1 MPIYEYHC
9 TDCDTDFEQFLR
21 SMASQEIITC
31 PECGGQHVKKAI
43 SLFGGMSGGSSRAAR
58 RRRLAPPPAEASGVE
73 RAVSPQDDRDPEGFR
88 QPLGS
93 LL

>member
-1 MPIYEYHC
+1 LHPSIQIPECGKQARIPQPENDPMPIYEYHC

-43 SLFGGMSGGSSRAAR
+43 SLFGSMSGGSAR
-58 RRRLAPPPAEASGVE
+58 SSAPAQACAPTG
-73 RAVSPQDDRDPEGFR
+73 
-88 QPLGS
+88 
-93 LL
+93 